1 MGMFDLGTTAGLKDA
16 GKVLSAGIHNATFKS
31 LAFDHFTSQAG
42 KEYDTLL
49 LTLDVDGYGEWTH
62 RFFNPAVRDGVEDPT
77 SAQRTSSQYGEN
89 PSRIEHFMVS
99 VRQIIDALDPE
110 IGNKIDNDNIVINGK
125 KVSTQ
130 GLNFTQ
136 LAKLLSILSEPYVNT
151 KVEIKLVPQNTG
163 FNDFPGFPARI
174 NRAGMLG
181 IASRFIG
188 HDLTISQS
196 EQRKIDAAKNTK
208 PTNMSQS
215 TATLDGLADTLGVN
229 ENDDLPF

>member
-1 MGMFDLGTTAGLKDA
+1 
-16 GKVLSAGIHNATFKS
+16 
-31 LAFDHFTSQAG
+31 
-42 KEYDTLL
+42 
-49 LTLDVDGYGEWTH
+49 
-62 RFFNPAVRDGVEDPT
+62 
-77 SAQRTSSQYGEN
+77 
-89 PSRIEHFMVS
+89 MVS

-136 LAKLLSILSEPYVNT
+136 LAKLLSILSEPYANT

-215 TATLDGLADTLGVN
+215 TATLDGLADTLGVS